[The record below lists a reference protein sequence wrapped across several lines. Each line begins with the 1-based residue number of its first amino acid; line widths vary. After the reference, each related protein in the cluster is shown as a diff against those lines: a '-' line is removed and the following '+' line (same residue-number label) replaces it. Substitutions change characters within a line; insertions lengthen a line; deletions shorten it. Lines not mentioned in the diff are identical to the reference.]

1 MVWPRVPLLVAMT
14 LHYLTRSGGESE
26 IVRIGVSVVA
36 PF

>member
-1 MVWPRVPLLVAMT
+1 MVRPRVPLLVAMT
-14 LHYLTRSGGESE
+14 LYLLTGSGGESE